1 MLYATVH
8 REPCTLR
15 KTQKWLA
22 RIHESSQFNEGMACF
37 LIFEEGGINL
47 DSCDRPEV
55 HVPKSIVFSCK
66 AERRTRLAKLQPAT
80 QPHTFPTLP
89 PAKSDGR
96 FVVLD
101 RLKIGLN
108 PTTSVNL
115 LKISRS
121 APEGKR

>member
-1 MLYATVH
+1 MP
-8 REPCTLR
+8 PCTVSR
-15 KTQKWLA
+15 ARCGKHRNGWLGFMKVLNSTKGW
-22 RIHESSQFNEGMACF
+22 RVF

-47 DSCDRPEV
+47 DSWDRLEV

-80 QPHTFPTLP
+80 QPHTFPTLS

-96 FVVLD
+96 FVVFD